1 LQSGREK
8 NIKMEYVDVVVLL
21 ISCIFEISMYYIFYC
36 GFFVHRRAVTSIKK
50 ILASAGAISL
60 LFVINIANNSYL
72 NLFGC
77 TLVIWIYSLALFS
90 SKFGRRLLYFLISLF
105 VGIGCEFLFSVLLG
119 VTENTNV
126 KISDISLQMLTMK
139 LMTFVILMI
148 LKQLLGMKKQVNSN
162 NKIFLYYLCIPI
174 ASIIIMLLT
183 YYAGL
188 EMSPDRKILLSVSFM
203 LMLLGNV
210 LVFYAYDKYSEELNK
225 SAERELVISKQK
237 MDLQYYNN
245 IQNVENEYKEYIHNI
260 SNHLKTIGELAA
272 ANQDDTI
279 LSIIKNLNIDIEQGT
294 MKMFC
299 KNSVI
304 NAVLS
309 EKKSMAEKEDIEMDI
324 YMEPGINFNGILDVD
339 IIAIFGNLLDNS
351 LRAVQSVENKRI
363 TIRVYTENEGGFQI
377 IKIVN
382 CFNEPIKY
390 TDDGFASTKKENG
403 IHGIGIK
410 SVNNI
415 AERYGGFLECFV
427 EDNEFTAICILP
439 IREK

>member
-1 LQSGREK
+1 
-8 NIKMEYVDVVVLL
+8 MEYVDVVVLL